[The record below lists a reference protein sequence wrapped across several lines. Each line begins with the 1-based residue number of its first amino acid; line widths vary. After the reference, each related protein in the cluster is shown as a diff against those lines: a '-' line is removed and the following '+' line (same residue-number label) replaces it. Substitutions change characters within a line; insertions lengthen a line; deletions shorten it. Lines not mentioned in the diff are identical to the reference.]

1 MTNEQG
7 QLMTHS
13 RGFTL
18 IELLVVVAIIA
29 ILAAIAVP
37 AYSRY
42 TYRSR
47 RVDGKDLLLRIA
59 NAQERYYATKNKY
72 GGLTDIGFTSPA
84 PSEKGFYNA
93 TVAMTGPAG
102 SSSQGYTA
110 TATPVPG
117 SVQASDLC
125 GSLTINDAGVKT
137 PLPLPASA
145 ASNAN
150 GNCW

>member
-1 MTNEQG
+1 MTNEQR
-7 QLMTHS
+7 QLMTRS

-18 IELLVVVAIIA
+18 IELLVVMAIIA

-59 NAQERYYATKNKY
+59 NAQERYYATFNKY

-117 SVQASDLC
+117 GVQASDDC
-125 GSLTINDAGVKT
+125 GALTLNDAGVKT
-137 PLPLPASA
+137 PGPASA

>member
-7 QLMTHS
+7 QLMTRT

-29 ILAAIAVP
+29 ILAAIAIP

-47 RVDGKDLLLRIA
+47 RVDGQDLLLRIA
-59 NAQERYYATKNKY
+59 NAQERYYATNNKY
-72 GGLTDIGFTSPA
+72 GALTDIGFANPA
-84 PSEKGFYNA
+84 PSDKGFYSA

-102 SSSQGYTA
+102 SSSQGFTA
-110 TATPVPG
+110 TATPLG
-117 SVQASDLC
+117 VQAADACST
-125 GSLTINDAGVKT
+125 LTLNDAGVKT
-137 PLPLPASA
+137 PGPASA

>member
-7 QLMTHS
+7 QLMT
-13 RGFTL
+13 RAYGFTL

-47 RVDGKDLLLRIA
+47 RVDGKDLLLNIA
-59 NAQERYYATKNKY
+59 NAQERYYATYNKY
-72 GGLTDIGFTSPA
+72 GGLTDIGFSTSPA
-84 PSEKGFYNA
+84 PSEKSFYNA
-93 TVAMTGPAG
+93 TVAMSGPAG

-110 TATPVPG
+110 TARPVG
-117 SVQASDLC
+117 VQASDDC
-125 GSLTINDAGVKT
+125 GALTLNNAGVKT
-137 PLPLPASA
+137 PGPASA

-150 GNCW
+150 GSCW

>member
-7 QLMTHS
+7 QLMTRAH
-13 RGFTL
+13 GFTL

-47 RVDGKDLLLRIA
+47 RVDGKDLLLNIA
-59 NAQERYYATKNKY
+59 NAQERYYATYNKY
-72 GGLTDIGFTSPA
+72 GALTDIGFASPA
-84 PSEKGFYNA
+84 PSEKSFYSA

-110 TATPVPG
+110 TAAPVAG
-117 SVQASDLC
+117 GVQAADAC
-125 GSLTINDAGVKT
+125 GSLTLNNAGVKT
-137 PLPLPASA
+137 PGPASA

-150 GNCW
+150 GSCW